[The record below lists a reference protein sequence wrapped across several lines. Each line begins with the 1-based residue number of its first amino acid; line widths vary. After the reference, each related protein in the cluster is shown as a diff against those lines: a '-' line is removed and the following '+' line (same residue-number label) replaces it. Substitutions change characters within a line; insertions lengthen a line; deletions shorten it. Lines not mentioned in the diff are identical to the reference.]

1 MAVGAESNYT
11 PGMRW
16 LLILL
21 LLLAGCA
28 ATHHAEAP
36 SEPVG
41 APPPLFTNLGDH
53 HHAVSCTADAQ
64 AYFDQGLRL
73 VYGFNHD
80 EAVRAFQEAARRDP
94 SCAMAFWGVALALG
108 PNINLPLDSER
119 AAAAHQAMQRA
130 TALAPHAPP
139 AEQAYIGA
147 LVKRYADDPNADRA
161 ALDRGYADAMREVA
175 RRYPDDT
182 DAATL
187 FAESLMDLRPWDLWS
202 ADGQPRP
209 DTPEIVATLE
219 DVLQKDPNH
228 PGANHYYIHAI
239 EASPHPERA
248 LPSAERL
255 GGLMPGAGHIVHM
268 PSHVY
273 IRTGNYAAAAETN
286 QRAIAV
292 DEQYIA
298 AVQPGGV
305 YPMMYYP
312 HNIHFLSAAAS
323 MQGRSADAI
332 GAARKLASKIPP
344 EMVHEMP
351 MVEYFMPWPYFM
363 MARFGRWQELLAE
376 PAPAPDLPYA
386 TAMWHYARGLA
397 FAARAQIADAEGER
411 RALRELADQIPAD
424 RVVGDNQRA
433 GQQLRLASLLL
444 AGEIAARQGQC
455 ERALPKLEE
464 AVAVQD
470 GLPYMEPPPWYYP
483 VRETL
488 GAVLLQCGRPAAAA
502 DVFREDLRQNPN
514 NGWSLYGL
522 AQAQRA
528 QRDPAAAETAGQF
541 NAAWRNADVQLSS
554 SRF

>member
-1 MAVGAESNYT
+1 MKRCG
-11 PGMRW
+11 
-16 LLILL
+16 LLL

-28 ATHHAEAP
+28 ATHHAETP
-36 SEPVG
+36 SPPSTP
-41 APPPLFTNLGDH
+41 PPPLFTNLGDH
-53 HHAVSCTADAQ
+53 HHPVSCTADAQ
-64 AYFDQGLRL
+64 VYFDQGLRL

-80 EAVRAFQEAARRDP
+80 EAVRAFEEAARRDP

-108 PNINLPLDSER
+108 PNINLPLDGER
-119 AAAAHQAMQRA
+119 AAAAHQAMQHA
-130 TALAPHAPP
+130 TALAPHATP

-147 LVKRYADDPNADRA
+147 LATRYSDDPNADRA

-175 RRYPDDT
+175 HRHPDDT

-219 DVLQKDPNH
+219 GVLQKDPTH
-228 PGANHYYIHAI
+228 PGANHYYIHAV

-268 PSHVY
+268 PSHIY
-273 IRTGNYAAAAETN
+273 IRTGDYAAAADAN

-323 MQGRSADAI
+323 MEGRSADAI
-332 GAARKLASKIPP
+332 GAARKLAAKIPP
-344 EMVHEMP
+344 AMVREMP

-363 MARFGRWQELLAE
+363 LARFGRWQELLAE
-376 PAPAPDLPYA
+376 PAPAADLPYV

-397 FAARAQIADAEGER
+397 FAATDHIPDAEREER
-411 RALRELADQIPAD
+411 DLRDLQQQIPPDRAL
-424 RVVGDNQRA
+424 GDNQRA
-433 GQQLRLASLLL
+433 GQQLRLASLVLG
-444 AGEIAARQGQC
+444 GEIAARQGHC

-502 DVFREDLRQNPN
+502 DVFRDDLRQHPN
-514 NGWSLYGL
+514 NGWALYGL
-522 AQAQRA
+522 ARAQRA
-528 QRDPAAAETAGQF
+528 QRDPGAAKTLTQYRV
-541 NAAWRNADVQLSS
+541 AWRNADIQLSS
-554 SRF
+554 TGF